1 MLPLCPSCVVRR
13 AVESPH
19 VHTIRVWELPGS
31 IIMPNNLCFKFP
43 GIAFRKLFFSRGTI
57 WRGCGNLTKS
67 TSASSSPGFIR
78 SISPMVCSPRNKP
91 ELLTVHRRW
100 LLEQTNFVIEFRWHT
115 WDIRR
120 WIFIPMQPFPQS
132 FSGFHMSLHALTE
145 QLLQ

>member
-1 MLPLCPSCVVRR
+1 MLRCLWAPGAGIFLQAWLFPCPKQPLCPRCAVRR

-19 VHTIRVWELPGS
+19 VHTIIVWELSGS

-78 SISPMVCSPRNKP
+78 SISPMVCFPRNKP
-91 ELLTVHRRW
+91 EILNPHRRW
-100 LLEQTNFVIEFRWHT
+100 LLEQTNFVLE
-115 WDIRR
+115 IRLQ
-120 WIFIPMQPFPQS
+120 IFPLCAVSQK
-132 FSGFHMSLHALTE
+132 L
-145 QLLQ
+145 